1 MHDTFKLTSV
11 GQIEVGARFYYLRK
25 SAIDKYQRDGEGNYR
40 VLIGRDPGPSLI
52 ETVCAIALAGIGSC
66 LLGSG
71 NGRRVHRAF

>member
-25 SAIDKYQRDGEGNYR
+25 SVIDKYQIDGEGNYR

-52 ETVCAIALAGIGSC
+52 GTSC
-66 LLGSG
+66 VL
-71 NGRRVHRAF
+71 